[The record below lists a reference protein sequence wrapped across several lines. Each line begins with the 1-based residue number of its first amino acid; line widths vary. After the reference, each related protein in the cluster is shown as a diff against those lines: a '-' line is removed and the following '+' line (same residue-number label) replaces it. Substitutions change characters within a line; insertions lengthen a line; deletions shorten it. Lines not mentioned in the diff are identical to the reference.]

1 MIRQFRLIA
10 ADPTLRLV
18 VGAVLLFGIHAASVA
33 IYQSLIAISI
43 FGISD
48 RFYSIVLLV
57 ALIVS
62 VGASVGVGIVTD
74 QRPSRRMMALGASA
88 LMVAGSALVWIG
100 NSPAFFVVAH
110 MLLLPASGSLFGQLF
125 AVARLASARL
135 APQDRDAVLTIV
147 RATFALPFM
156 IVLPLWGMA
165 FDEGLSLLAIY
176 PAVLAVSLCLLA
188 LIWLRWPADEAA
200 PWTEQKSGLGFR
212 ASIGE
217 IVTRP
222 VLIRVMLMGAIHS
235 GSAISGVVVG
245 LIFDEA
251 SGRGAGDVGLFF
263 GLFVAVEVVVTLSVG
278 QLLRV
283 MPRLW
288 IITSGAGIY
297 AVFLG
302 LLPILAPSPW
312 VWALVFPAGVGGAM
326 VYALAIGYLQDL
338 MGRRAGAGAS
348 LIALQRLSSDG
359 ISALIFAIGT
369 WLSGYGLVSIL
380 GAAALFAAGAAIL
393 WLDRGR
399 EA

>member
-1 MIRQFRLIA
+1 MIRNLRLIA
-10 ADPTLRLV
+10 ADPILRLV

-33 IYQSLIAISI
+33 IYQSLIAISV

-48 RFYSIVLLV
+48 RFYSFVLLI
-57 ALIVS
+57 ALFVS
-62 VGASVGVGIVTD
+62 VGTSVGVGIVTD
-74 QRPSRRMMALGASA
+74 QRPSRRAMALTASA
-88 LMVAGSALVWIG
+88 LMVAGSALVWMG
-100 NSPAFFVVAH
+100 DSPVYFVIAH

-125 AVARLASARL
+125 AVARLASAPL
-135 APQDRDAVLTIV
+135 APHERDAILTIV
-147 RATFALPFM
+147 RATFAVPFM

-165 FDEGLSLLAIY
+165 FDSGLSLLTIY
-176 PAVLAVSLCLLA
+176 PVVLLVSLSLLA
-188 LIWLRWPADEAA
+188 LIWRSWPADSAA
-200 PWTEQKSGLGFR
+200 PWTEQKSGIGFR

-217 IVTRP
+217 MVAPP
-222 VLIRVMLMGAIHS
+222 VLLRVMIMGAIHS

-245 LIFDEA
+245 LIFNEA

-263 GLFVAVEVVVTLSVG
+263 GLFVAVEVVVTLSIG

-302 LLPILAPSPW
+302 LLPILAPTPW
-312 VWALVFPAGVGGAM
+312 VWALVLPAGAGGAM

-359 ISALIFAIGT
+359 LSALIFAIGT
-369 WLSGYGLVSIL
+369 WISGYGLVSIL
-380 GAAALFAAGAAIL
+380 GAATLFAAVAAIL

>member
-1 MIRQFRLIA
+1 MIRNLRLIA

-33 IYQSLIAISI
+33 IYQSLIAISV

-48 RFYSIVLLV
+48 RFYSFVLLI
-57 ALIVS
+57 ALFVS
-62 VGASVGVGIVTD
+62 VGTSVGVGIVTD
-74 QRPSRRMMALGASA
+74 QRPSRRAMALTASA
-88 LMVAGSALVWIG
+88 LMVAGSALVWMG
-100 NSPAFFVVAH
+100 DSPVYFVIAH

-125 AVARLASARL
+125 AVARLASAPL
-135 APQDRDAVLTIV
+135 APHERDAILTIV
-147 RATFALPFM
+147 RATFAVPFM

-165 FDEGLSLLAIY
+165 FDSGLSLLTVY
-176 PAVLAVSLCLLA
+176 PVVLLVSLSLLA
-188 LIWLRWPADEAA
+188 LIWRSWPADSAA
-200 PWTEQKSGLGFR
+200 PWTEQKSGIGFR

-217 IVTRP
+217 MVAPP
-222 VLIRVMLMGAIHS
+222 VLLRVMIMGAIHS

-245 LIFDEA
+245 LIFNEA

-263 GLFVAVEVVVTLSVG
+263 GLFVAVEVVVTLSIG

-302 LLPILAPSPW
+302 LLPILAPTPW
-312 VWALVFPAGVGGAM
+312 VWALVLPAGAGGAM

-359 ISALIFAIGT
+359 LSALIFAIGT
-369 WLSGYGLVSIL
+369 WISGYGLVSIL
-380 GAAALFAAGAAIL
+380 GAATLFAAVAAIL

>member
-10 ADPTLRLV
+10 ADPSLRLV
-18 VGAVLLFGIHAASVA
+18 MAAVLLFGIHAASVA

-48 RFYSIVLLV
+48 RHYSIVLLV
-57 ALIVS
+57 ALFVS

-74 QRPSRRMMALGASA
+74 QRPSRRLMALGASA

-100 NSPAFFVVAH
+100 DGPVSFVVAH

-125 AVARLASARL
+125 AVARLVSAPL
-135 APQDRDAVLTIV
+135 SAQDRDAILAIV

-156 IVLPLWGMA
+156 VVLPIWGLA
-165 FDEGLSLLAIY
+165 FDAGLSLLTIY
-176 PAVLAVSLCLLA
+176 PVVLVVSLTLLA
-188 LIWLRWPADEAA
+188 MIWRHWPADSGA

-217 IVTRP
+217 MIARP
-222 VLIRVMLMGAIHS
+222 VLVRVMLMGAIHS

-251 SGRGAGDVGLFF
+251 AGRGAGDVGLFF

-283 MPRLW
+283 LPRLW
-288 IITSGAGIY
+288 IIASGAALY
-297 AVFLG
+297 AVFLA
-302 LLPILAPSPW
+302 LLPVLAPSPW
-312 VWALVFPAGVGGAM
+312 VWALVFPAGAGGAM

-348 LIALQRLSSDG
+348 LVALQRLSSDG
-359 ISALIFAIGT
+359 LSAMIFAVGT
-369 WLSGYGLVSIL
+369 WFSGYGLVSIL
-380 GAAALFAAGAAIL
+380 GAATLIVAIAAIL

-399 EA
+399 ET

>member
-10 ADPTLRLV
+10 TDPSLRLV
-18 VGAVLLFGIHAASVA
+18 VGAVILFGIHAASIV
-33 IYQSLIAISI
+33 IYQSLIAISV

-48 RFYSIVLLV
+48 RQYSLVLLV
-57 ALIVS
+57 ALLVS

-74 QRPSRRMMALGASA
+74 QRPSRRTMALAAAA
-88 LMVAGSALVWIG
+88 LMVSGSALVWIG
-100 NSPAFFVVAH
+100 NAPVFFVVAH

-125 AVARLASARL
+125 AVARLASAPL
-135 APQDRDAVLTIV
+135 PAQDRDAILTVV
-147 RATFALPFM
+147 RAAFAVPFM
-156 IVLPLWGMA
+156 VVLPIWGMA
-165 FDEGLSLLAIY
+165 FDAGLSLLAIY
-176 PAVLAVSLCLLA
+176 PVVLVVAASLFTM
-188 LIWLRWPADEAA
+188 IWRLWPADSAA

-217 IVTRP
+217 MIARP

-235 GSAISGVVVG
+235 GSALSGVVVG
-245 LIFDEA
+245 LIFNEA

-263 GLFVAVEVVVTLSVG
+263 GIFVAIEVVVTLSVG

-288 IITSGAGIY
+288 IIVSGAGLY
-297 AVFLG
+297 AVFLM
-302 LLPILAPSPW
+302 LLPILTPTPW
-312 VWALVFPAGVGGAM
+312 VWTLTFPAGAGGAM
-326 VYALAIGYLQDL
+326 IYALAIGYLQDL

-348 LIALQRLSSDG
+348 LVALQRVSSDG
-359 ISALIFAIGT
+359 LSATIFAVGT

-380 GAAALFAAGAAIL
+380 GGATLCVAIAAIL

>member
-1 MIRQFRLIA
+1 
-10 ADPTLRLV
+10 
-18 VGAVLLFGIHAASVA
+18 
-33 IYQSLIAISI
+33 
-43 FGISD
+43 
-48 RFYSIVLLV
+48 
-57 ALIVS
+57 
-62 VGASVGVGIVTD
+62 
-74 QRPSRRMMALGASA
+74 
-88 LMVAGSALVWIG
+88 
-100 NSPAFFVVAH
+100 
-110 MLLLPASGSLFGQLF
+110 
-125 AVARLASARL
+125 
-135 APQDRDAVLTIV
+135 
-147 RATFALPFM
+147 
-156 IVLPLWGMA
+156 
-165 FDEGLSLLAIY
+165 
-176 PAVLAVSLCLLA
+176 
-188 LIWLRWPADEAA
+188 LRWPTDSAA

-217 IVTRP
+217 MVAPP

-251 SGRGAGDVGLFF
+251 AGRGAGDVGLFF
-263 GLFVAVEVVVTLSVG
+263 GLFVAVEIVVTLSVG

-297 AVFLG
+297 ALFLG
-302 LLPILAPSPW
+302 LLPILAPTPW
-312 VWALVFPAGVGGAM
+312 VWALVFPAGAGGAM

-348 LIALQRLSSDG
+348 LIALQRISSHGLS
-359 ISALIFAIGT
+359 AMIFAICT

-380 GAAALFAAGAAIL
+380 GAAALFAAIAAIL

>member
-1 MIRQFRLIA
+1 MIRNLRLIA
-10 ADPTLRLV
+10 ADPILRLV

-33 IYQSLIAISI
+33 IYQSLIAISV

-48 RFYSIVLLV
+48 RFYSFVLLI
-57 ALIVS
+57 ALFVS
-62 VGASVGVGIVTD
+62 VGTSVGVGIVTD
-74 QRPSRRMMALGASA
+74 QRPSRRAMALTASA
-88 LMVAGSALVWIG
+88 LMVAGSALVWMG
-100 NSPAFFVVAH
+100 DSPVYFVIAH

-125 AVARLASARL
+125 AVARLASAPL
-135 APQDRDAVLTIV
+135 APHERDAILTIV
-147 RATFALPFM
+147 RATFAVPFM

-165 FDEGLSLLAIY
+165 FDSGLSLLTIY
-176 PAVLAVSLCLLA
+176 PLVLLVSLSLLA
-188 LIWLRWPADEAA
+188 LIWRSWPADSAA

-217 IVTRP
+217 MVAPP
-222 VLIRVMLMGAIHS
+222 VLLRVMIMGAIHS

-245 LIFDEA
+245 LIFNEA

-263 GLFVAVEVVVTLSVG
+263 GLFVAVEVVVTLSIG

-302 LLPILAPSPW
+302 LLPILAPTPW
-312 VWALVFPAGVGGAM
+312 VWALVLPAGAGGAM

-359 ISALIFAIGT
+359 LSALIFAIGT
-369 WLSGYGLVSIL
+369 WISGYGLVSIL
-380 GAAALFAAGAAIL
+380 GAATLFAAVAAIL

>member
-1 MIRQFRLIA
+1 MIRHLRLIA

-33 IYQSLIAISI
+33 IYQSLIAISV

-48 RFYSIVLLV
+48 RFYSFVLLI
-57 ALIVS
+57 ALFVS
-62 VGASVGVGIVTD
+62 VGTSVGVGIVTD
-74 QRPSRRMMALGASA
+74 QRPSRRAMALTAAA
-88 LMVAGSALVWIG
+88 LMVAGSTLVWVG
-100 NSPAFFVVAH
+100 NSPVYFVIAH

-125 AVARLASARL
+125 AVARLASSSL
-135 APQDRDAVLTIV
+135 APQERDAILTIV
-147 RATFALPFM
+147 RATFAVPFM

-165 FDEGLSLLAIY
+165 FDSGLSLLTIY
-176 PAVLAVSLCLLA
+176 PVVLLVSLSLLA
-188 LIWLRWPADEAA
+188 LIWRSWPADSAA

-217 IVTRP
+217 MVAPP

-245 LIFDEA
+245 LIFNEA

-288 IITSGAGIY
+288 IIASGAVIY
-297 AVFLG
+297 AVFLA
-302 LLPILAPSPW
+302 LLPILAPTPW
-312 VWALVFPAGVGGAM
+312 VWALFFPAGAGGAM

-359 ISALIFAIGT
+359 LSALIFAIGT
-369 WLSGYGLVSIL
+369 WISGYGLVSIL
-380 GAAALFAAGAAIL
+380 GAATLFAAVAAIL

>member
-1 MIRQFRLIA
+1 MIRHLRLIA

-18 VGAVLLFGIHAASVA
+18 VGAVFLFGIHAASVA
-33 IYQSLIAISI
+33 IYQSLIAISV

-48 RFYSIVLLV
+48 RFYSFVLLI
-57 ALIVS
+57 ALFVS
-62 VGASVGVGIVTD
+62 VGTSVGVGIVTD
-74 QRPSRRMMALGASA
+74 QRPSRRAMALTAAA
-88 LMVAGSALVWIG
+88 LMVAGSTLVWVG
-100 NSPAFFVVAH
+100 NSPVYFVIAH

-125 AVARLASARL
+125 AVARLASASL
-135 APQDRDAVLTIV
+135 APQERDAILTIV
-147 RATFALPFM
+147 RAIFAVPFM

-165 FDEGLSLLAIY
+165 FDSGLSLLTIY
-176 PAVLAVSLCLLA
+176 PVVLLVSLSLLA
-188 LIWLRWPADEAA
+188 LIWRSWPADSAA

-217 IVTRP
+217 MVAPP

-245 LIFDEA
+245 LIFNEA

-288 IITSGAGIY
+288 IIASGAVIY
-297 AVFLG
+297 AVFLA
-302 LLPILAPSPW
+302 LLPILAPTPW
-312 VWALVFPAGVGGAM
+312 VWALFFPAGAGGAM

-359 ISALIFAIGT
+359 LSALIFAIGT
-369 WLSGYGLVSIL
+369 WISGYGLVSIL
-380 GAAALFAAGAAIL
+380 GAATLFAAVAAIL